1 MQEICHSSYVF
12 APGPPA
18 WRRGWDSNPRNLAAL
33 RFSRPA
39 QSTTL
44 PPLQFTASRH
54 TRCFLQ
60 SARGAH
66 SVQAGG
72 GSTTAP
78 AASTASRLTVGDGT
92 KADSGL
98 QRKSGENGGKC
109 WRGMFDEPELALRV
123 VDEGERIEALKEA
136 RSNPAWEYLHGKLLG
151 YSDENIA
158 LYLRKH
164 PLRDFGQKVLDA
176 ARSEAAKF
184 PEAANASARQLALG
198 TTPLR
203 VGKTFGEG
211 NPELLKSDAT
221 LKEPI
226 PLAMPIFQAAKK
238 VRAMI
243 HDGPLEFFSTTAVN
257 VAKGP
262 TKFKFAP
269 GPNESWQ
276 AYYEHLVRPTQGET
290 RLATGGRSP
299 PRASML
305 GRCPCGRRCRN
316 RSSASS
322 TRKRRT
328 PFSPG
333 SITTARFTLSSPRP
347 GRAGWSRSSCSTMRM
362 PAATW
367 TTACPARGPPGS
379 KTGRRP
385 ARGRPPPLCPGRSAL
400 TLPAQQNHTPP
411 RFDPNNRAI
420 GPLLFPLGQWRLIL
434 ASRGM
439 ACLTALRGAQTIAPG
454 KRACKGRMCPVG
466 RCLWRCG
473 SPSRHWR

>member
-1 MQEICHSSYVF
+1 ME
-12 APGPPA
+12 
-18 WRRGWDSNPRNLAAL
+18 
-33 RFSRPA
+33 
-39 QSTTL
+39 
-44 PPLQFTASRH
+44 
-54 TRCFLQ
+54 
-60 SARGAH
+60 
-66 SVQAGG
+66 
-72 GSTTAP
+72 
-78 AASTASRLTVGDGT
+78 
-92 KADSGL
+92 
-98 QRKSGENGGKC
+98 GKC

-164 PLRDFGQKVLDA
+164 PLGDFGQKVLDA

-198 TTPLR
+198 TIPLR

-276 AYYEHLVRPTQGET
+276 AYYEHLVRPTQGEPRPTESKYAGALSVRQTLQKPQFSLTDAETQNVIFARVYNDGQIHFVVTTPREGRVVTQFMFNDADASRHMADRVSGT
-290 RLATGGRSP
+290 RATWEQDRATASKGPSTPALSRSQRLDATGSTEPHTTEVRPQQPGDWSSSIP
-299 PRASML
+299 AGSMEVDPRQQGHGL
-305 GRCPCGRRCRN
+305 PDH
-316 RSSASS
+316 
-322 TRKRRT
+322 
-328 PFSPG
+328 
-333 SITTARFTLSSPRP
+333 IQ
-347 GRAGWSRSSCSTMRM
+347 
-362 PAATW
+362 
-367 TTACPARGPPGS
+367 
-379 KTGRRP
+379 
-385 ARGRPPPLCPGRSAL
+385 GRSAEDS
-400 TLPAQQNHTPP
+400 T
-411 RFDPNNRAI
+411 
-420 GPLLFPLGQWRLIL
+420 GG
-434 ASRGM
+434 
-439 ACLTALRGAQTIAPG
+439 
-454 KRACKGRMCPVG
+454 RACKGRKHPAE
-466 RCLWRCG
+466 RRLWRCG

>member
-1 MQEICHSSYVF
+1 M
-12 APGPPA
+12 
-18 WRRGWDSNPRNLAAL
+18 
-33 RFSRPA
+33 
-39 QSTTL
+39 
-44 PPLQFTASRH
+44 
-54 TRCFLQ
+54 
-60 SARGAH
+60 
-66 SVQAGG
+66 
-72 GSTTAP
+72 
-78 AASTASRLTVGDGT
+78 
-92 KADSGL
+92 
-98 QRKSGENGGKC
+98 GGKC

-164 PLRDFGQKVLDA
+164 PLGDFGQKVLDA

-276 AYYEHLVRPTQGET
+276 AYYEHLVRPTQGEPRPTESKYAGALSVRQTLQKPQFSLLESDTQNILFGRVYNDGQIHFVVTTPHEGRVVTQFTFNNADNSRHMDDVVSGKRDTWEKT
-290 RLATGGRSP
+290 RVATNKGPTTPSPARSQRLDATGSTETHTTEVRPQQPGDWSSSIP
-299 PRASML
+299 AGSMEVDPRQQGHGL
-305 GRCPCGRRCRN
+305 PDH
-316 RSSASS
+316 
-322 TRKRRT
+322 
-328 PFSPG
+328 
-333 SITTARFTLSSPRP
+333 IQ
-347 GRAGWSRSSCSTMRM
+347 
-362 PAATW
+362 
-367 TTACPARGPPGS
+367 
-379 KTGRRP
+379 
-385 ARGRPPPLCPGRSAL
+385 GRSAEDS
-400 TLPAQQNHTPP
+400 T
-411 RFDPNNRAI
+411 
-420 GPLLFPLGQWRLIL
+420 GG
-434 ASRGM
+434 
-439 ACLTALRGAQTIAPG
+439 
-454 KRACKGRMCPVG
+454 RACKGRKHPAE
-466 RCLWRCG
+466 RRLWRCG

>member
-1 MQEICHSSYVF
+1 ME
-12 APGPPA
+12 
-18 WRRGWDSNPRNLAAL
+18 
-33 RFSRPA
+33 
-39 QSTTL
+39 
-44 PPLQFTASRH
+44 
-54 TRCFLQ
+54 
-60 SARGAH
+60 
-66 SVQAGG
+66 
-72 GSTTAP
+72 
-78 AASTASRLTVGDGT
+78 
-92 KADSGL
+92 
-98 QRKSGENGGKC
+98 GKC

-164 PLRDFGQKVLDA
+164 PLGDFGQKVLDA

-276 AYYEHLVRPTQGET
+276 AYYEHLVRPTQGEPRPTESKYAGALSVRQTLQKPQFSLIDAETQNAIFARVYNDGQIHFVVTTPREGRVVTQFMFNDADASRHMDDRVSGT
-290 RLATGGRSP
+290 RATWEQDRATASKGPSTPALSRSQRLDATGSTEPHTTEVRPQQPGDWSSSIP
-299 PRASML
+299 AGSMEVDPRQQGHGL
-305 GRCPCGRRCRN
+305 PD
-316 RSSASS
+316 
-322 TRKRRT
+322 RT
-328 PFSPG
+328 Q
-333 SITTARFTLSSPRP
+333 
-347 GRAGWSRSSCSTMRM
+347 GRADDST
-362 PAATW
+362 
-367 TTACPARGPPGS
+367 GE
-379 KTGRRP
+379 TG
-385 ARGRPPPLCPGRSAL
+385 
-400 TLPAQQNHTPP
+400 
-411 RFDPNNRAI
+411 
-420 GPLLFPLGQWRLIL
+420 
-434 ASRGM
+434 
-439 ACLTALRGAQTIAPG
+439 
-454 KRACKGRMCPVG
+454 V
-466 RCLWRCG
+466 
-473 SPSRHWR
+473 